1 MNPGSLSLKEKHNN
15 GKKQR
20 NVCELT
26 FFFVILVLA
35 DKAMLKCVLKCSTT
49 AGRTFENRGHWH
61 CPYCFQICER
71 KNAMKIVENQP
82 GPYSYPSLN
91 LVAFLFREDNYWCS
105 TPSFGP
111 DWKSVWKKGKIFHH
125 CENPRY
131 ILYVSNLYYTCWART
146 RRKADQRKKNF

>member
-1 MNPGSLSLKEKHNN
+1 
-15 GKKQR
+15 
-20 NVCELT
+20 
-26 FFFVILVLA
+26 
-35 DKAMLKCVLKCSTT
+35 MLKCVLKCSTT
-49 AGRTFENRGHWH
+49 AERTFENRGHWH

-71 KNAMKIVENQP
+71 KNATKIVENQP

-91 LVAFLFREDNYWCS
+91 LVAFFFREDNYWCS

-146 RRKADQRKKNF
+146 RRKADQRKKNFWMFQILKRLDLSNAKHSYSLFSRNAGEFSNYMHK